1 MTNEFDALTPQDRA
15 YPAFMRNLFDDLVP
29 PDLWYQ
35 GNLELLAQKS
45 VGFCGSRK
53 ATESGLDVTKDCA
66 IFLSERNVTVT
77 SGYASGV
84 DITAHKEALKSGGST
99 IIVLPEGANGF
110 RIKREIR
117 DFWDWSRVLVLS
129 YFQPHHVWRA
139 DRAMDRNRA
148 IVSISDAIV
157 VIEAGETGG
166 TLNAGRVALK
176 ANKPLFVATFADMSG
191 DRGGNRMLLEAGG
204 RPLMRSR
211 STGRTQI
218 NPLLTELG
226 CDIEPTRAN

>member
-1 MTNEFDALTPQDRA
+1 MTHEFRSISPQDKD
-15 YPAFMRNLFDDLVP
+15 YPSFMRDLFDDLVP

-35 GNLELLAQKS
+35 GNLDLLNRRS

-53 ATESGLDVTKDCA
+53 ATSAGLDVTKDCA
-66 IFLSERNVTVT
+66 SFLSECDIAVT

-84 DITAHKEALKSGGST
+84 DITAHKEALQSGGTT
-99 IIVLPEGANGF
+99 IVVLPEGANGF

-117 DFWDWSRVLVLS
+117 EVWDWSRVLVLS

-176 ANKPLFVATFADMSG
+176 AKKPLFVATFADMSG
-191 DRGGNRMLLEAGG
+191 DRGGNKLLLEGGG

-218 NPLLTELG
+218 KPLLSELG
-226 CDIEPTRAN
+226 CSAQPMTP